1 MSSKLKKISILLFI
15 IIVFYLSQKYKL
27 SEYLNFEYLKQNKEN
42 LTKLYLSNQLQFIS
56 YYSLIYIFST
66 AISIPG
72 ATILTIAAGFL
83 FGLPLGV
90 VIVSFCSTIGAS
102 LSFLFSRYL
111 FKDYFEKKF
120 SSQLN
125 SINQGIE
132 KDGIFYLFSLR
143 MIPAFPFFLINI
155 LMGLTSMKLVHY
167 FFISQIGMLL
177 GTIVYVNA
185 GTQLSNIQS
194 LKDIASPTL
203 LISFSLLGI
212 LPLLTKFIIS
222 KFKQK
227 KLYSKFQKPK
237 QFEYNLVVIGAGAG
251 GLVTSYIAATV
262 KAKVAIIE
270 KHKMG
275 GDCLNYGCVP
285 SKTLISTA
293 KKIHL
298 QKDFKNF
305 GIKSVKID
313 FDFKEIMKRITSVIK
328 KIEPNDSI
336 ERYTKLGVD
345 CYTGQAK
352 ILSPYEVQINDKILT
367 TKSIVLATGA
377 EPFIPPIEGID
388 KIKYH
393 TSETIW
399 NLKEQPKKL
408 LIVGG
413 GPIGVELSQA
423 FSRLGTQVSLL
434 EAGTKIL
441 SKEDDDVSE
450 SMLKILKEEGVNILT
465 SHKLIRFHKNK
476 KEQIAICESDSK
488 EISLSFDICLFAIGR
503 KPRTKNFGLE
513 ELGVELN
520 PNGTIKV
527 NEYLETNYPNIFACG
542 DVAGPY
548 QFTHTASHQAW
559 YASVNA
565 LFGIIKKFKAD
576 YRIIPWTTFTDPEI
590 AHVGLSVQEAKE
602 KNIEHE
608 IFKYEFSE
616 LDRSIAD
623 GETKGF
629 IKVITEFGS
638 DKILGVTILGSN
650 AGELIAEFVI
660 AMKNNIGLNKIL
672 GTIHSYPTKVEAN
685 KFVAGVWKKA
695 HKPEKLLNYVEKFH
709 TWRRN

>member
-1 MSSKLKKISILLFI
+1 MSSKLKKTFILLFI
-15 IIVFYLSQKYKL
+15 LLLIYLSQKYKL
-27 SEYLNFEYLKQNKEN
+27 NEYLNFEYLKQNKES
-42 LTKLYLSNQLQFIS
+42 LTKIYNTNQIQFIS
-56 YYSLIYIFST
+56 YYSLIYILST
-66 AISIPG
+66 AVSIPG
-72 ATILTIAAGFL
+72 ATILTLAAGFL

-90 VIVSFCSTIGAS
+90 LIVSFCSTIGAS

-120 SSQLN
+120 YSQLK

-155 LMGLTSMKLVHY
+155 LMGLTNMKLIHY
-167 FFISQIGMLL
+167 FFVSQIGMLL

-185 GTQLSNIQS
+185 GTQLSTIQS

-212 LPLLTKFIIS
+212 LPLITKYIIS

-227 KLYSKFQKPK
+227 KLYSKFNKPK

-298 QKDFKNF
+298 QKDFKNY

-313 FDFKEIMKRITSVIK
+313 FDFKEIMKRINTVIK

-336 ERYTKLGVD
+336 DRYTKLGVD
-345 CYTGQAK
+345 CYTGEAK
-352 ILSPYEVQINDKILT
+352 ILSPYEIQINDKILT

-377 EPFIPPIEGID
+377 GPFVPNIDGIS

-399 NLKEQPKKL
+399 NLKELPKRFL
-408 LIVGG
+408 VIGG

-423 FSRLGTQVSLL
+423 FSRLGSQVNLI
-434 EAGTKIL
+434 EASSTIL
-441 SKEDDDVSE
+441 SKEDEDVSHE
-450 SMLKILKEEGVNILT
+450 MENILKEEGVNIFT
-465 SHKLIRFHKNK
+465 SHKLIRFDKTK
-476 KEQIAICESDSK
+476 KEQIAICESNSK
-488 EISLSFDICLFAIGR
+488 EVLIPFDICLFAIGR
-503 KPRTKNFGLE
+503 KPRTVGFGLE
-513 ELGVELN
+513 ELGVDLN
-520 PNGTIKV
+520 PNGTVKV
-527 NEYLETNYPNIFACG
+527 NEYLETNYPNIYACG

-565 LFGIIKKFKAD
+565 LFGVFKKFKAD
-576 YRIIPWTTFTDPEI
+576 YSVIPWTTFTDPEI
-590 AHVGLSVQEAKE
+590 AHVGLTIQEITD
-602 KNIEHE
+602 KNIQFE
-608 IFKYEFSE
+608 ISKYEFSE

-629 IKVITEFGS
+629 IKVITEKNS
-638 DKILGVTILGSN
+638 DKILGVTIFGSH
-650 AGELIAEFVI
+650 AGELLAEFVI
-660 AMKNNIGLNKIL
+660 AMKNKIGLNKIL
-672 GTIHSYPTKVEAN
+672 GTIHSYPTKAEAN

-695 HKPEKLLNYVEKFH
+695 HKPEKILNYLEKFH